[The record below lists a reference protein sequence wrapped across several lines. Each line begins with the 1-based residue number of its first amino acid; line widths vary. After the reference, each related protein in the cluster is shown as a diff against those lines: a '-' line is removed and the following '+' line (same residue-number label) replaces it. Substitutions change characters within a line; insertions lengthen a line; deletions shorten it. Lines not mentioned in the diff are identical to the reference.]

1 MAESQERF
9 TYSNVDAI
17 KGGLSKERFKPYLQ
31 RAGFN
36 EAYAFELYL
45 YNARLSKAF
54 LFPLHILEVVLRN
67 RINEIFISDFGSNW
81 PNEKSFR
88 VELTPESL
96 GSLDI
101 AISRS
106 KSNRTEDIVSTLSFD
121 FWSNLFRDEYDRSL
135 WQTNMGKLTPFKN
148 GETRKS
154 FQNKI
159 KTINKFRNRVA
170 HHEPIYHIDVSS
182 MHKDILDT
190 VNIISVDMHDW
201 VKFYST
207 VNLIIRTKPSSNLQ
221 QKPSFSERCD
231 GDFSFV
237 NITDSLLALPKNNFL
252 VCVDANAE
260 VKAVVNYSDISRYL
274 LSLVDGG
281 DLMVDLSTLSVDAVI
296 EFNKINNNFMYVK
309 GDDGLCNASTIFK
322 TNKIKYILV
331 KNDSLDK
338 ILGVIAK
345 SHRQY

>member
-9 TYSNVDAI
+9 TYSNADAI

-31 RAGFN
+31 KAGFN

-67 RINEIFISDFGSNW
+67 RINEIFVSDFGENW

-88 VELTPESL
+88 LILNPESL

-121 FWSNLFRDEYDRSL
+121 FWSNLFRDEYDRGL
-135 WQTNMGKLTPFKN
+135 WQTNMGKLTPLQS

-159 KTINKFRNRVA
+159 KVINKFRNRVA
-170 HHEPIYHIDVSS
+170 HHEPIHTVDVSS
-182 MHKDILDT
+182 MHKDILYT
-190 VNIISVDMHDW
+190 ISIISIDMHDW

-231 GDFSFV
+231 RDFSLV
-237 NITDSLLALPKNNFL
+237 NITDSLSALPKNNFL
-252 VCVDANAE
+252 VCVDTKAE
-260 VKAVVNYSDISRYL
+260 VKAVVNYSDVSSYL
-274 LSLVDGG
+274 LSLADGS
-281 DLMVDLSTLSVDAVI
+281 DLIVDLSALNVGNVI
-296 EFNKINNNFMYVK
+296 AFNNIDDNFMCVK
-309 GDDGLCNASTIFK
+309 GGDGLCNASRIFQTK
-322 TNKIKYILV
+322 KIKYILV
-331 KNDSLDK
+331 KNDSLDN
-338 ILGVIAK
+338 IIGVIAK